1 MGITKPSRVFF
12 LVLWNS
18 LRMLVAL
25 IFPYIAAIIIDE
37 VTAKRY
43 DSAMYYAT
51 LFLTIGLFY
60 VFVRHLS
67 GNAYTIYSNDLR
79 NRLRAKYL
87 KQVTKYD
94 ESYTEEI
101 PHAFITS
108 SAYGDI
114 ASVSLFGSTFIEL
127 FLSIISF
134 VIAAIILIIA
144 NPACGVLVMGLI
156 FLTLASLS
164 YNIKRRDA
172 YNHKLSTTQDSIANA
187 MGQIIEGNKE
197 IQAFNIQKAIKS
209 HIAKYKKQW
218 NEEFDN
224 KVFYHNNSF
233 SLTPY
238 ILDFGKVTLY
248 IILTIMVV
256 KQQLPVAT
264 LVLVIGYVTNIISE
278 FMTFSEKMSDFSS
291 YSTAVDRVY
300 KVVSY
305 RSNHIAKFGE
315 YDHDSINGKIELRN
329 VSFSYDKKHRI
340 LKNIDVIVPP
350 HSLTAIVGRSGSGK
364 STIFR
369 LLTRLYKTKSG
380 KILLDD
386 VNIYEY
392 KPKVYATNVS
402 MITQS
407 PFVFNMSIRENLA
420 LINPDHAA
428 QVAACKKAGIH
439 DFIVNLRDGYNTK
452 LNGNSKLIS
461 DSKKQLIALAR
472 ALLTKSE
479 VLLFDEVTAATD
491 AKTAEK
497 ITKIMEELKKDHTVL
512 FITHDPTLMRKA
524 DRILVVDDGV
534 IVAQGTHKALIKRSK
549 FYRDLQNR

>member
-1 MGITKPSRVFF
+1 
-12 LVLWNS
+12 
-18 LRMLVAL
+18 
-25 IFPYIAAIIIDE
+25 
-37 VTAKRY
+37 
-43 DSAMYYAT
+43 
-51 LFLTIGLFY
+51 
-60 VFVRHLS
+60 
-67 GNAYTIYSNDLR
+67 
-79 NRLRAKYL
+79 
-87 KQVTKYD
+87 
-94 ESYTEEI
+94 
-101 PHAFITS
+101 
-108 SAYGDI
+108 
-114 ASVSLFGSTFIEL
+114 
-127 FLSIISF
+127 
-134 VIAAIILIIA
+134 
-144 NPACGVLVMGLI
+144 
-156 FLTLASLS
+156 
-164 YNIKRRDA
+164 
-172 YNHKLSTTQDSIANA
+172 
-187 MGQIIEGNKE
+187 
-197 IQAFNIQKAIKS
+197 
-209 HIAKYKKQW
+209 
-218 NEEFDN
+218 
-224 KVFYHNNSF
+224 
-233 SLTPY
+233 
-238 ILDFGKVTLY
+238 
-248 IILTIMVV
+248 MVV